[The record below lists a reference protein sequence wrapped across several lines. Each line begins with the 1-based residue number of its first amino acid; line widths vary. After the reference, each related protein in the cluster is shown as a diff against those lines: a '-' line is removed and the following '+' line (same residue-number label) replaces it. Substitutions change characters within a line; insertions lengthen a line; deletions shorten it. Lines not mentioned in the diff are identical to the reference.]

1 MNIYLI
7 FSIKMPPET
16 VHLIDKEIK
25 RRHDV
30 FYM

>member
-16 VHLIDKEIK
+16 VHLINKESQETP
-25 RRHDV
+25 